1 VHVARY
7 LSLRVVIE
15 LHAKG
20 GMQAS
25 QCLRSVRDMAS
36 LGAHI
41 ARNVAA
47 ERTRRMWDQTQL
59 AQRIGAEGWS
69 RSTVSNLELGKRK
82 VTADD
87 LPLLCEAFEISL
99 LQLMFGANAAD
110 LAKLRL
116 PPGSS

>member
-1 VHVARY
+1 MHAANA
-7 LSLRVVIE
+7 LRT
-15 LHAKG
+15 
-20 GMQAS
+20 
-25 QCLRSVRDMAS
+25 VRDMAS

-41 ARNVAA
+41 ARYVAA
-47 ERTRRMWDQTQL
+47 ERIRRRWDQSTL
-59 AQRIGAEGWS
+59 AQKIGAEGWS

-99 LQLMFGANAAD
+99 LQLMHGVEAAD

-116 PPGSS
+116 

>member
-1 VHVARY
+1 
-7 LSLRVVIE
+7 
-15 LHAKG
+15 
-20 GMQAS
+20 
-25 QCLRSVRDMAS
+25 MAS

-47 ERTRRMWDQTQL
+47 ERNRRRWDQATL
-59 AQRIGAEGWS
+59 ADRIGVAGWS

-82 VTADD
+82 VLADD

-99 LQLMFGANAAD
+99 LQLMHGVQPDD

-116 PPGSS
+116 

>member
-1 VHVARY
+1 LTHHANVGVQAA
-7 LSLRVVIE
+7 SPLRT
-15 LHAKG
+15 
-20 GMQAS
+20 
-25 QCLRSVRDMAS
+25 VRDMPS

-47 ERTRRMWDQTQL
+47 ERTRRTWDQTQL
-59 AQRIGAEGWS
+59 AEKIGSEGWS

-87 LPLLCEAFEISL
+87 LPLLCAAFGISL
-99 LQLMFGANAAD
+99 AQLMFGADPAD

-116 PPGSS
+116 

>member
-1 VHVARY
+1 MHAANA
-7 LSLRVVIE
+7 LRT
-15 LHAKG
+15 
-20 GMQAS
+20 
-25 QCLRSVRDMAS
+25 VRDMAS

-47 ERTRRMWDQTQL
+47 ERIRRRWDQSTL
-59 AQRIGAEGWS
+59 AQKIGAEGWS

-99 LQLMFGANAAD
+99 LQLMHGVEAAD

-116 PPGSS
+116 